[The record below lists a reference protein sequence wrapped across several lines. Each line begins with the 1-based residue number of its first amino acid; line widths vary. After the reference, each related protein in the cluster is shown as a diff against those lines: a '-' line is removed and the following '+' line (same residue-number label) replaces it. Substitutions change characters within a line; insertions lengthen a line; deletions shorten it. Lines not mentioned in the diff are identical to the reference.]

1 VTIFFVG
8 NFPIDLNVPADD
20 AYRAGIPESPVFLHS
35 RAAMRIRCLVP
46 LGIVGRHRRAM
57 LSSLTW
63 IAARASQLSADD
75 TLVLFKLGSGEI
87 EEKPALA
94 DALRRLMATPA
105 RIVYDTCDPLH
116 LAPDTLAGQLQAELA
131 RRADLVTCPTAALL
145 QSLSGITRQPIRL
158 VPDTVDL
165 QPRRSEFAPAERLRL
180 IWFGWLTKP
189 RLNELDQQLRRI
201 GAALG
206 NRPID
211 CALLCQPVSAGMI
224 ARIND
229 EHAAAR
235 TGIVVHHSLWALPQA
250 WDSIAVADIAL
261 IPHDAGG
268 IDAMKSHNRLSTAIL
283 AGTFAVANP
292 IPQYR
297 PFAAHSWLGDNLAD
311 GVAWTLDHP
320 DQALRRIEAGQQA
333 VMTLYGPEAVGAAWI
348 EALASLGP
356 AG

>member
-20 AYRAGIPESPVFLHS
+20 TYRAQIADSPVFLCS

-46 LGIVGRHRRAM
+46 LGVVGRHRHAM

-87 EEKPALA
+87 KETPALA
-94 DALRRLMATPA
+94 DAMRRLMASPA

-116 LAPDTLAGQLQAELA
+116 LAPDTLAGQLQIELA

-145 QSLSGITRQPIRL
+145 QSLGDITRQSIRL

-165 QPRRSEFAPAERLRL
+165 QPRRPAFAPANRLRL

-189 RLNELDQQLRRI
+189 RLNELDRELRRI
-201 GAALG
+201 AAVLG

-211 CALLCQPVSAGMI
+211 CALLCQPVSAQMI
-224 ARIND
+224 ARING
-229 EHAAAR
+229 EYEAAR
-235 TGIVVHHSLWALPQA
+235 TGVALHHSLWALPQA
-250 WDSIAVADIAL
+250 WDSIAAADIAL
-261 IPHDAGG
+261 IPNEPGG
-268 IDAMKSHNRLSTAIL
+268 TDAMKSHNRLSTAIF

-292 IPQYR
+292 IAQYL
-297 PFAAHSWLGDNLAD
+297 PLAAHSWLGDDLAD
-311 GVAWTLDHP
+311 GVAWALNHP
-320 DQALRRIEAGQQA
+320 DEARRRISAGQQA
-333 VMTLYGPEAVGAAWI
+333 IMTLYGPETVGAAWL
-348 EALASLGP
+348 EALASVAPTG
-356 AG
+356 